1 MKDDESTNMPTKLL
15 WLLSIAFIII
25 WCLNSCGTR
34 HVRKSEH
41 KEETKTELTYNSV
54 TEKQTETN
62 IKTETKLTVYDKN
75 ESVTTETTYSPED
88 PTKEAYV
95 IEKDGTKVVLNNSK
109 KIVKT
114 ETKKNN
120 TQSELFGKTE
130 QLKKEADKE
139 QRAVEQLNVSTKE
152 NNSKE
157 VKKEPFNVLNLLWL
171 LIPIALIY
179 IFYRIYKKLP
189 II

>member
-1 MKDDESTNMPTKLL
+1 MKTIFKILVISAILSL
-15 WLLSIAFIII
+15 VWLFL
-25 WCLNSCGTR
+25 SCGAR
-34 HVRKSEH
+34 HIKKYEL
-41 KEETKTELTYNSV
+41 KEETKTELTENSV
-54 TEKQTETN
+54 AEKQTETN
-62 IKTETKLTVYDKN
+62 IKIETKLTVDDKN

-88 PTKEAYV
+88 PTKEAYI

-120 TQSELFGKTE
+120 TQTEQFGKTE
-130 QLKKEADKE
+130 QLKKEYEKE
-139 QRAVEQLNVSTKE
+139 QKTIEQANVSTKE
-152 NNSKE
+152 NSSKE
-157 VKKEPFNVLNLLWL
+157 VKKEPFNVLNLFWL
-171 LIPIALIY
+171 IIPIALIY